1 MNFLSQ
7 IVFLLFE
14 DKREPAESPKRY
26 YIDLHIGAGVK
37 TRTPSVATSMMQLSV
52 SEYIPTFV
60 KRLPV
65 GPPPEIFD
73 VNPSQRLRRVK
84 SDSSL
89 SSKTPPQF
97 VDTQLFTS
105 GQNGIYSD
113 DEKEE
118 KRHKMC
124 VTVQR
129 KYVSF
134 RQPQRERR
142 LSVGYTKES
151 QQILGKPGNGRNIIP
166 NHLHVY

>member
-14 DKREPAESPKRY
+14 DKAEPAESPKRY

-37 TRTPSVATSMMQLSV
+37 TRTFSFTTSMMQLSV
-52 SEYIPTFV
+52 GEDIPTFV

-65 GPPPEIFD
+65 GPPPE
-73 VNPSQRLRRVK
+73 VLNVLPSQRLRRIK

-97 VDTQLFTS
+97 EDTQLVIS
-105 GQNGIYSD
+105 GQNGTYSD

-129 KYVSF
+129 KHVSF
-134 RQPQRERR
+134 RWPQRERR

-166 NHLHVY
+166 NHPY